1 MTAVGDMGRFLAMT
15 GPAERAATAPCSWSR
30 RHPKPGRVKTR
41 LVPPLTFVEAADIAG
56 RGARRHPRR
65 CRWPAS
71 ATASWSPSTAT
82 GPVVPI
88 ALTVVAQRGADFTER
103 LADAWTYAGR
113 GPSARTVQI
122 GMDTPQVRAADLDA
136 AFVAVETPG
145 VDTALG
151 LAADGGWWVLAMRG
165 ADPGVFHGVPMSTPR
180 TGLAQLAALEARGR
194 SVALLPTLRDVDE
207 VADIPEVAAAAPDTR
222 FAAFAH
228 SLGLTRKDRT
238 TV

>member
-1 MTAVGDMGRFLAMT
+1 MT
-15 GPAERAATAPCSWSR
+15 GPAARSGRTLLVVAKAPEA
-30 RHPKPGRVKTR
+30 GRVKTR
-41 LVPPLTFVEAADIAG
+41 LVPPLTFVEAADIAAAALADTLDAAAACQCDRVVVALDG
-56 RGARRHPRR
+56 D
-65 CRWPAS
+65 CPAWFPP
-71 ATASWSPSTAT
+71 T
-82 GPVVPI
+82 
-88 ALTVVAQRGADFTER
+88 LTVVPQRGADFTER

-122 GMDTPQVRAADLDA
+122 GMDTPHVRAADLDA

-151 LAADGGWWVLAMRG
+151 FAADGGWWVLAMRG

>member
-1 MTAVGDMGRFLAMT
+1 MVAK
-15 GPAERAATAPCSWSR
+15 APE
-30 RHPKPGRVKTR
+30 PGRVKTR
-41 LVPPLTFVEAADIAG
+41 LVPSLTFAEAAELAAAALADTLDAAAG
-56 RGARRHPRR
+56 CQCDRVVVALDGD
-65 CRWPAS
+65 CPAWFPP
-71 ATASWSPSTAT
+71 T
-82 GPVVPI
+82 
-88 ALTVVAQRGADFTER
+88 LTVVPQRGADFTAR
-103 LADAWTYAGR
+103 LADAWQCACR

-136 AFVAVETPG
+136 AFVAVESPQ

-151 LAADGGWWVLAMRG
+151 LALDGGWWVLAMRG
-165 ADPGVFHGVPMSTPR
+165 ADPGVFAGVPMSTR
-180 TGLAQLAALEARGR
+180 HTGTAQLAALEARGR

-228 SLGLTRKDRT
+228 SLGLTRKDWT

>member
-1 MTAVGDMGRFLAMT
+1 
-15 GPAERAATAPCSWSR
+15 
-30 RHPKPGRVKTR
+30 
-41 LVPPLTFVEAADIAG
+41 
-56 RGARRHPRR
+56 
-65 CRWPAS
+65 
-71 ATASWSPSTAT
+71 
-82 GPVVPI
+82 
-88 ALTVVAQRGADFTER
+88 
-103 LADAWTYAGR
+103 
-113 GPSARTVQI
+113 
-122 GMDTPQVRAADLDA
+122 MDTPHVRAADLDA

-151 LAADGGWWVLAMRG
+151 FAADGGWWVLAMRG

>member
-1 MTAVGDMGRFLAMT
+1 MTHPEPAGDRTVLVVAK
-15 GPAERAATAPCSWSR
+15 APV
-30 RHPKPGRVKTR
+30 PGLVKTR
-41 LVPPLTFVEAADIAG
+41 LVPPLTHAEAAELAAAALADTLDAAAACECD
-56 RGARRHPRR
+56 RVVVALDGARPT
-65 CRWPAS
+65 WF
-71 ATASWSPSTAT
+71 PST
-82 GPVVPI
+82 
-88 ALTVVAQRGADFTER
+88 LTVVAQRGADFTER

-122 GMDTPQVRAADLDA
+122 GMDTPHVRAADLDA

-151 LAADGGWWVLAMRG
+151 FAADGGWWVLAMRG